1 MRTNARPLL
10 PETTPGHG
18 RRPLPRALGISL
30 ALLISGALAACGGG
44 GGDASATA
52 QGGSGGGSGGGGS
65 GGTTSAPVAGTAQSF
80 YFRALSSL
88 AQSSNLEALTGGST
102 FAAWNPA
109 DAVNSGRPGMKV
121 SFFGAATGCA
131 STVNGVVGAGDAT
144 RFAQDTSL
152 SGVDLPADLSLRW
165 TPQGDTSGCAS
176 GVQADSGDSIVALQ
190 PRDSG
195 GAMAMV
201 TYTGPRADGTPA
213 FFGPYGAAG
222 QNGRGGNA
230 FINGSYVAFRQDWR
244 STSPRTPWAT
254 NGTARVYS
262 VQSIASTAGT
272 STDLG
277 ATVVQAKQEVLAS
290 FINPT
295 CVSEA
300 AAAGQKRSCQVQ
312 YLLPTGIY
320 RSGVTDWSTVG
331 WFNAGKVWFD
341 AVQGGATIVEGPV
354 RTAGAI
360 TTDATSGLAL
370 FSSAGQATR
379 HDQFANQAFDVRI
392 TFAQLGNA
400 MRLAAAKSL
409 GVSAPSVTDAQ
420 VADLFGSRWNDP
432 TAWATMSTS
441 VGQEVYNP
449 DATWRAWIGGSFAS
463 LYVGPAA

>member
-1 MRTNARPLL
+1 MRTNASTAFHETARGPGRPLS
-10 PETTPGHG
+10 
-18 RRPLPRALGISL
+18 RALGIPL
-30 ALLISGALAACGGG
+30 ALLISAALAACGGG
-44 GGDASATA
+44 GGGTSATA
-52 QGGSGGGSGGGGS
+52 QGGSGGGSGGSGGS

-80 YFRALSSL
+80 YFRALSTL
-88 AQSSNLEALTGGST
+88 AQSSNLESLTGGTT

-131 STVNGVVGAGDAT
+131 STVNGVVGPGDAT
-144 RFAQDTSL
+144 RFAQDASL
-152 SGVDLPADLSLRW
+152 SGVDLPSDTTLRW

-190 PRDSG
+190 PRDTG

-213 FFGPYGAAG
+213 FFGPYGATG

-244 STSPRTPWAT
+244 STSPRTPWAA

-300 AAAGQKRSCQVQ
+300 AAAGQQRSCQVQ

-320 RSGVTDWSTVG
+320 RSGVTDWSTVT

-354 RTAGAI
+354 LAAGAV

-370 FSSAGQATR
+370 FSSAGMATR
-379 HDQFANQAFDVRI
+379 HDAFANQAFDVRI
-392 TFAQLGNA
+392 SFAQLGNA
-400 MRLAAAKSL
+400 LRLAAAKSL
-409 GVSAPSVTDAQ
+409 GVAASAVTDAQ

-449 DATWRAWIGGSFAS
+449 DSTWRAWIGGSFAS